1 MIQIKKLD
9 NPLPTNSFE
18 IIVRNI
24 TYFQIRDDDD
34 IETTGPPTSIYIPT
48 GAYDSFISSE
58 SQQAKQ
64 SMYQREGTL
73 SYSSRTSGYS
83 SYDTDYSDAS
93 YRTARC
99 DSATAINMKT
109 GSSLFSLEIPQMG
122 KGAIKKP
129 LNGQSKT
136 AKKSKGAKK
145 TVKDKKGKKNSSAS
159 YPDLVEFENEFDTMH
174 LCQDQKEVDETGS
187 SSEEEDT
194 DMYLHDVLVYQERA
208 AHTKGVFRFEKV
220 AYPDLVGARGCPY
233 LEPLYRRKFGV
244 QR

>member
-1 MIQIKKLD
+1 LRLSISI
-9 NPLPTNSFE
+9 TNSFE
-18 IIVRNI
+18 IIVIHI
-24 TYFQIRDDDD
+24 TYLQIKDDDD
-34 IETTGPPTSIYIPT
+34 IETTGPATSIYIPT
-48 GAYDSFISSE
+48 GAYDSFISTE

-64 SMYQREGTL
+64 MYQREGTF

-145 TVKDKKGKKNSSAS
+145 TGKDKKGKKTSNAS
-159 YPDLVEFENEFDTMH
+159 CPDLVEFENEFETMH
-174 LCQDQKEVDETGS
+174 LCQDHKEVDETGS